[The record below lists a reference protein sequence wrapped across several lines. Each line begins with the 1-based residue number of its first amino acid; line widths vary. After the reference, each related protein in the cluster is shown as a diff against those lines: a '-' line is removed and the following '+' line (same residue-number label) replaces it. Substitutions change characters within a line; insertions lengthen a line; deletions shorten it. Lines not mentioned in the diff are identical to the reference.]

1 MYTVVVHAYKGTK
14 IHKGNLWIFR
24 LDSTPSIAAAMAEE
38 MEKTLL
44 LKQESFVYRIPQ
56 SQQGSQEWKATEWAL
71 DKPDWRGK
79 LRLVSKVNNNFAGWR
94 NTKQDFFAS
103 RHLSFLNILKK
114 VQR

>member
-1 MYTVVVHAYKGTK
+1 
-14 IHKGNLWIFR
+14 
-24 LDSTPSIAAAMAEE
+24 MAEE

-56 SQQGSQEWKATEWAL
+56 SQQGNQEWKATEWAL

-94 NTKQDFFAS
+94 NTRQDYLQVGIFHFS
-103 RHLSFLNILKK
+103 TY
-114 VQR
+114 